1 MVEDKYSAG
10 LISQSFWFIEI
21 KKILRLIREGKR
33 EDEIK
38 KLCIEENLFGTTNE
52 YRAKRIYGYIW
63 NRVKHLDGKII
74 ELFNESDL
82 STQKIINLIAIM
94 RCDRLFFEFIYEVYR
109 EKNILGTLTIEDRD
123 ANIFFRNK
131 EVQNENIAKW
141 TDRTKKRLK
150 SCYFNYLIDANLI
163 TIKDKKKYITPPIF
177 DIAVERYLELVG
189 DFAIVKAIT
198 GVN

>member
-1 MVEDKYSAG
+1 MVEEKYSAG

-74 ELFNESDL
+74 ELLNESDL

>member
-1 MVEDKYSAG
+1 MVEEKYSAG

-94 RCDRLFFEFIYEVYR
+94 RCDRLFLNLFMKCIERKIY
-109 EKNILGTLTIEDRD
+109 
-123 ANIFFRNK
+123 
-131 EVQNENIAKW
+131 W
-141 TDRTKKRLK
+141 
-150 SCYFNYLIDANLI
+150 
-163 TIKDKKKYITPPIF
+163 
-177 DIAVERYLELVG
+177 EL
-189 DFAIVKAIT
+189 
-198 GVN
+198 

>member
-1 MVEDKYSAG
+1 MVEEKYSAG
-10 LISQSFWFIEI
+10 LISQSIWFIEI

>member
-1 MVEDKYSAG
+1 MVEEKYSAG

-38 KLCIEENLFGTTNE
+38 KLCIEENLFGTINE

>member
-1 MVEDKYSAG
+1 MVEEKYSAG

-109 EKNILGTLTIEDRD
+109 EKNILGTRTIEDRD